1 MRTELVGASDLRKAL
16 RKFSPDL
23 DKEVRAEIVSFLK
36 PVVKKARGYME
47 SNDAMPSGWVGSD
60 QPTSFEMG
68 GMKFESKNTSSKFP
82 KYDAAIARR
91 GIGYKL
97 TSTKPNNRGWSSTVS
112 IHNKT
117 RAGAIYETAGSKS
130 GIVGKF
136 TPNLPGELTE
146 SGSMK
151 GRAMYRAYAEDEG
164 KAKAGVAQA
173 LEKAAA
179 KFNARGV

>member
-36 PVVKKARGYME
+36 PVVKKARGFMP
-47 SNDAMPSGWVGSD
+47 SNDDMPSGFVKHEIK
-60 QPTSFEMG
+60 TA
-68 GMKFESKNTSSKFP
+68 TFP
-82 KYDAAIARR
+82 MYDAAEARR

-97 TSTKPNNRGWSSTVS
+97 TSTKPNSRGWSSTVS
-112 IHNKT
+112 IHNRT

-136 TPNLPGELTE
+136 TPRLPGKLTT
-146 SGSMK
+146 SGNMK

-164 KAKAGVAQA
+164 KAKAGVVQA

-179 KFNARGV
+179 KFNGRVI

>member
-23 DKEVRAEIVSFLK
+23 DKEVRSEIVEFLK
-36 PVVKKARGYME
+36 PVVKKARKYMP
-47 SNDAMPSGWVGSD
+47 SNDAMPSGFVG
-60 QPTSFEMG
+60 TSEPDR
-68 GMKFESKNTSSKFP
+68 FP
-82 KYDAAIARR
+82 KYDAAVARR

-97 TSTKPNNRGWSSTVS
+97 ASTKPNNRGWSATVS

-130 GIVGKF
+130 GIIGNF
-136 TPNLPGELTE
+136 TPRLPGQLTT

-164 KAKAGVAQA
+164 KAKDGVIQA

-179 KFNARGV
+179 KFNAKGI

>member
-23 DKEVRAEIVSFLK
+23 DKEVRSEIVEFLK
-36 PVVKKARGYME
+36 PVVKKARKYMP
-47 SNDAMPSGWVGSD
+47 SNDAMPSGFVG
-60 QPTSFEMG
+60 TSEPDR
-68 GMKFESKNTSSKFP
+68 FP
-82 KYDAAIARR
+82 KYDAAVARR

-97 TSTKPNNRGWSSTVS
+97 ASTKPNNRGWSATVS

-130 GIVGKF
+130 GIIGKF
-136 TPNLPGELTE
+136 TPRLPGQLTT

-164 KAKAGVAQA
+164 KAKAGVIQA

-179 KFNARGV
+179 KFNAKGI

>member
-1 MRTELVGASDLRKAL
+1 MRAELVGASDLRKAL
-16 RKFSPDL
+16 RNFSPDL
-23 DKEVRAEIVSFLK
+23 DKEVRDEMISFLQ
-36 PVVKKARGYME
+36 PVVKKARGYMP
-47 SNDAMPSGWVGSD
+47 SNDAMPSGFVGISEPD
-60 QPTSFEMG
+60 R
-68 GMKFESKNTSSKFP
+68 FP
-82 KYDAAIARR
+82 KYEAKIARR

-136 TPNLPGELTE
+136 TPNLRGTLTKGEN
-146 SGSMK
+146 K
-151 GRAMYRAYAEDEG
+151 YHGRAMFRALVEDEG
-164 KAKAGVAQA
+164 KAKAGVIQA

>member
-1 MRTELVGASDLRKAL
+1 MRTELVGASELRGAL
-16 RKFSPDL
+16 KKFSPDL
-23 DKEVRAEIVSFLK
+23 DKEVRDEIISFLK
-36 PVVKKARGYME
+36 PVIKKARGYMP
-47 SNDAMPSGWVGSD
+47 SNDAMPSGFVGASEPD
-60 QPTSFEMG
+60 R
-68 GMKFESKNTSSKFP
+68 FP
-82 KYDAAIARR
+82 KYEAKVARR

-97 TSTKPNNRGWSSTVS
+97 TSTKPNSRGWSSTVS

-130 GIVGKF
+130 VIVGKF
-136 TPNLPGELTE
+136 TPNLPGTLTT

-164 KAKAGVAQA
+164 KAKAGVIQA

-179 KFNARGV
+179 KFNARGNNG

>member
-16 RKFSPDL
+16 RNFSPDL
-23 DKEVRAEIVSFLK
+23 DKEVRDEIISFLK
-36 PVVKKARGYME
+36 PVVKKARGFMP
-47 SNDAMPSGWVGSD
+47 SNDAMPSGFVG
-60 QPTSFEMG
+60 TSEPDR
-68 GMKFESKNTSSKFP
+68 FP
-82 KYDAAIARR
+82 KYDSKIARR

-130 GIVGKF
+130 GIVGNF
-136 TPNLPGELTE
+136 TPRLPGTLTK
-146 SGSMK
+146 SGNMQ
-151 GRAMYRAYAEDEG
+151 GRAMYKAYAQDEG
-164 KAKAGVAQA
+164 KAKAGVIQA

-179 KFNARGV
+179 KFNARGNNG

>member
-1 MRTELVGASDLRKAL
+1 MRTELVGASDLRRAL

-36 PVVKKARGYME
+36 PVVKKARGYMP
-47 SNDAMPSGWVGSD
+47 SNDAMPSGFVG
-60 QPTSFEMG
+60 TSEPDR
-68 GMKFESKNTSSKFP
+68 FP
-82 KYDAAIARR
+82 KYDASIAKR

-136 TPNLPGELTE
+136 TPRLPGELTT

-164 KAKAGVAQA
+164 KAKAGVTQA
-173 LEKAAA
+173 LEKAAV
-179 KFNARGV
+179 KFNGRVS